1 MAEGALV
8 HAHAAD
14 PARRAANAVDAPIS
28 IYELHAMSWRLAAD
42 GSWLDWDALAAAL
55 LLLSFG
61 VLAQEAVIRKTLAE
75 RLPNL
80 PKIDEVTRTP
90 IPGLYEVRINGT
102 DIVYTDAE
110 GNEVKLAGANGV
122 TVDREGGIYVSRADA
137 GEILH
142 FTPNGKLKRIIGRP
156 DIKGFENVA
165 YKPIK
170 LAVDDAM
177 RIYVVAQGMYE
188 GIVELNPD
196 GSFSRF
202 FGVNKVTFS
211 FAQYIWRIFA
221 TREQLQRQQLWLP
234 TDFTNIAIDDRGFI
248 YATIQDEKGQIIKR
262 LNAKGENILRVVDA
276 PDPNGDLWFNESGV
290 GIPVGPSVFIAVDT
304 NSYGMFICLDQK
316 RSRVFGYNE
325 DGRLLYIIGGPG
337 QREGQFRNPV
347 DADFVGDDIM
357 VLDAL
362 SQSIDL
368 YSPTAYGRAIHDAVR
383 HQYTFDYDQAS
394 TFWREALAYNH
405 NFTLA
410 YSGIGRSLLRAGQ
423 YDEAMEYLKMG
434 EDREY
439 YSKAFEKVRNR
450 DLKEWFVP
458 GMIALIALIILS
470 KTVKYIRKR
479 RKEKEGVA

>member
-1 MAEGALV
+1 MDMKRLKIVLTLLLCLFTALP
-8 HAHAAD
+8 AHGEQVREPGSYQYSPYGDVVAAVPAYTLKQSYYAAD
-14 PARRAANAVDAPIS
+14 LPGAQSLNNLRDAHVAGDRIYVLRDEELIILTSGFRVLKSIS
-28 IYELHAMSWRLAAD
+28 A
-42 GSWLDWDALAAAL
+42 
-55 LLLSFG
+55 
-61 VLAQEAVIRKTLAE
+61 
-75 RLPNL
+75 
-80 PKIDEVTRTP
+80 
-90 IPGLYEVRINGT
+90 
-102 DIVYTDAE
+102 YTDAQ
-110 GNEVKLAGANGV
+110 GNEVKLTGASGV

-142 FTPNGKLKRIIGRP
+142 FTSNGKLKRVIGRP

-170 LAVDDAM
+170 LVVDDAM

-202 FGVNKVTFS
+202 FGVNKVRFS
-211 FAQYIWRIFA
+211 FAQYIWRLFA

-248 YATIQDEKGQIIKR
+248 YATIQDAMGQVIKR

-276 PDPNGDLWFNESGV
+276 PDPIGDLWFNESGV

-304 NSYGMFICLDQK
+304 NPYGVFICLDQK
-316 RSRVFGYNE
+316 RSRIFAYNE

-337 QREGQFRNPV
+337 QREGLFRNPV

-368 YSPTAYGRAIHDAVR
+368 YSPTAYGSAINNAVR
-383 HQYTFDYDQAS
+383 HQYTFDYEQAAVH
-394 TFWREALAYNH
+394 WREALNYNH

-410 YSGIGRSLLRAGQ
+410 YSGIGRSLLRAEQ
-423 YDEAMEYLKMG
+423 YDEAMEYLKIG
-434 EDREY
+434 DDREY

-458 GMIALIALIILS
+458 GVLTLAGLIILS
-470 KTVKYIRKR
+470 KTVKFIRKR
-479 RKEKEGVA
+479 RKKKEGVA

>member
-1 MAEGALV
+1 MKRLKFALILLMCLFAALP
-8 HAHAAD
+8 AHGEQVREPGSYQYSPYGEPVTAVPAYTLKRSFYAAD
-14 PARRAANAVDAPIS
+14 LPGARSLSNLRDAHVAGDRIYVLRDEELIILTSGFRVLKSIS
-28 IYELHAMSWRLAAD
+28 A
-42 GSWLDWDALAAAL
+42 
-55 LLLSFG
+55 
-61 VLAQEAVIRKTLAE
+61 
-75 RLPNL
+75 
-80 PKIDEVTRTP
+80 
-90 IPGLYEVRINGT
+90 
-102 DIVYTDAE
+102 YTDAQ
-110 GNEVKLAGANGV
+110 GNEVKLTGASGV
-122 TVDREGGIYVSRADA
+122 TVDLNGGIYVSRADA

-142 FTPNGKLKRIIGRP
+142 FEPDGNLLRVIGRP

-188 GIVELNPD
+188 GMVELNPD

-276 PDPNGDLWFNESGV
+276 PDPIGDLWFNESGV

-304 NSYGMFICLDQK
+304 NPYGVFICLDQK

-450 DLKEWFVP
+450 DLKKWFVP

>member
-1 MAEGALV
+1 MKRLKFALILLMCLFAALP
-8 HAHAAD
+8 AHGEQVREPGSYQYSPYGEPVTAVPAYTLKRSFYAAD
-14 PARRAANAVDAPIS
+14 LPGARSLSNLRDAHVAGDRIYVLRDEELIILTSGFRVLKSIS
-28 IYELHAMSWRLAAD
+28 A
-42 GSWLDWDALAAAL
+42 
-55 LLLSFG
+55 
-61 VLAQEAVIRKTLAE
+61 
-75 RLPNL
+75 
-80 PKIDEVTRTP
+80 
-90 IPGLYEVRINGT
+90 
-102 DIVYTDAE
+102 YTDAQ
-110 GNEVKLAGANGV
+110 GNEVKLTGASGV
-122 TVDREGGIYVSRADA
+122 TVDRNGGIYVSCADA

-142 FTPNGKLKRIIGRP
+142 FEPDGNLLRVIGRP

-188 GIVELNPD
+188 GMVELNPD

-276 PDPNGDLWFNESGV
+276 PDPIGDLWFNESGV

-357 VLDAL
+357 VFLKFFFGD
-362 SQSIDL
+362 DL
-368 YSPTAYGRAIHDAVR
+368 HG
-383 HQYTFDYDQAS
+383 
-394 TFWREALAYNH
+394 L
-405 NFTLA
+405 
-410 YSGIGRSLLRAGQ
+410 
-423 YDEAMEYLKMG
+423 
-434 EDREY
+434 
-439 YSKAFEKVRNR
+439 
-450 DLKEWFVP
+450 
-458 GMIALIALIILS
+458 
-470 KTVKYIRKR
+470 
-479 RKEKEGVA
+479 